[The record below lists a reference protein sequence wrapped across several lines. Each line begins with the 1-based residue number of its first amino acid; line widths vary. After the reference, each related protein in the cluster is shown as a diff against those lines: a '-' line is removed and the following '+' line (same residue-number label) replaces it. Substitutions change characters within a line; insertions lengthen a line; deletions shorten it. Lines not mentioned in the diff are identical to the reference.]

1 MNSTIEL
8 QKLED
13 QFNGKVDE
21 LSKVLERL
29 QTARLLPDS
38 ENRTLQI
45 RKAIDDQINILESS
59 AQLARQISLYY
70 K

>member
-1 MNSTIEL
+1 MDSTIEL

-13 QFNGKVDE
+13 QLNDKVVE
-21 LSKVLERL
+21 LSEVLERL

-38 ENRTLQI
+38 KNRTLKI
-45 RKAIDDQINILESS
+45 REAIDDQIKILESS
-59 AQLARQISLYY
+59 AQLARQISLHY